1 MTPAALKAARESFGP
16 DMTQERWA
24 DVLGVGRSY
33 IGKIETKGARPSP
46 TLVKLVEAYLRH
58 GLPDQSNL
66 TTTRFPPGIGI
77 D

>member
-1 MTPAALKAARESFGP
+1 MTPAALKAARSSLGL
-16 DMTQERWA
+16 TQQRWA
-24 DVLGVGRSY
+24 DALGIGREY
-33 IGKIETKGARPSP
+33 VAKLEGGTAMPSP